1 MINIKRISTEDK
13 ILDQM
18 QQNTETVF
26 NQIVGR
32 EIIDG
37 RLLKKIS
44 LTVGIDNPI
53 SHKLDRDLMGY
64 IIVKNNTNCTIWE
77 STSNSKTLT
86 LRCSA
91 STVISLWVF

>member
-37 RLLKKIS
+37 RLLKNIN

-77 STSNSKTLT
+77 STTNSKTLT

-91 STVISLWVF
+91 STVISLGVF